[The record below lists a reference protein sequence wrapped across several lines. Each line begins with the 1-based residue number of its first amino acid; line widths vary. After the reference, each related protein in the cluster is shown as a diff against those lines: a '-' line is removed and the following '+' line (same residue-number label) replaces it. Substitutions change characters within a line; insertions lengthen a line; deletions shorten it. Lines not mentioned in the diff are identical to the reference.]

1 MIHEKGK
8 PMIDPSFARTMA
20 RYNQWQN
27 QNLYSAADAL
37 SDEERRK
44 DRGAFFK
51 SIHATLNHLL
61 WGDHMWLSRF
71 AGGPQPECSLD
82 DSNAFRAEWAAL
94 KADREQTDLR
104 LIDWA
109 DSLDAAALEGELA
122 WYSGLLQRTITKPK
136 QLAVVHIF
144 NHQTHHRGQVHAM
157 LTAAGARPHGTDLA
171 MMNFS

>member
-1 MIHEKGK
+1 
-8 PMIDPSFARTMA
+8 MIDPSFARTMA

-37 SDEERRK
+37 SEEERRK

-61 WGDHMWLSRF
+61 WADHMWLSRI
-71 AGGPQPECSLD
+71 AGGQQPDCSLD
-82 DSNAFRAEWAAL
+82 DSSAFRAEWPAL
-94 KADREQTDLR
+94 KVDREQCDKR

-109 DSLDAAALEGELA
+109 DHLDSAALEGEFT
-122 WYSGLLQRTITKPK
+122 WYSALLQGMVTKPK
-136 QLAVVHIF
+136 HLVVTHVF

-157 LTAAGARPHGTDLA
+157 LTAAGARPHGTDLV
-171 MMNFS
+171 MMKLV